1 MDRGGKLYQVTLF
14 KPRTQL
20 RTQNYLTFIA
30 MQKRFFLV
38 AFMWM
43 ALAFSLVAQDW
54 LSEVGAK
61 KYPDGDKIYRVNDY
75 EEVFEGKVT
84 ASTPGIQ
91 AAIDD
96 CAANGGGKVIFD
108 PGVYHTGALF
118 LKNNVNLE
126 IGEGVE
132 LWALIGLEY
141 YPEIKTR
148 VAGIEMMWPSGIIN
162 ILDKKNVAVTGKG
175 LIHAQGKYNWER
187 YWNLRH
193 EYTPRGLRWA
203 SDYDCKRVRTVQVSN
218 SENVTLKDFTVKQSG
233 FWTVHILYSKY
244 VTVDGLTV
252 RNNIDGFGPSTD
264 GVNMDSSSYIEVK
277 NCDVDCNDDNYTVKA
292 GRDAD
297 GLRVN
302 KPAEYIYIHDCI
314 ARRGGGSLVIGS
326 ETSGWVRHVK
336 SENMKALGSHHVLH
350 LKSAFTRGGGIED
363 ISVENVQADGVRSFC
378 VVTLNW
384 NPSYSY
390 TTLPEGIKDIPLH
403 WKVMLEKVP
412 EEKGLPYI
420 RNVSVKDCHAI
431 NVQTALHVS
440 GTEKSYIS
448 DFKFDNVSISA
459 KEAGSLSYI
468 EDWEIHGLTIRTPG
482 AQELEIENAI
492 KLKMEDVKYVPI
504 L

>member
-1 MDRGGKLYQVTLF
+1 MF
-14 KPRTQL
+14 KETKKQINMR
-20 RTQNYLTFIA
+20 
-30 MQKRFFLV
+30 KRFV
-38 AFMWM
+38 AIGILTIIMIGK
-43 ALAFSLVAQDW
+43 VKAQDW

-61 KYPDGDKIYRVNDY
+61 QFPDYERTFKVNDFDG
-75 EEVFEGKVT
+75 VFKNKVI
-84 ASTPGIQ
+84 ASTAGIQ
-91 AAIDD
+91 AAIDE
-96 CAANGGGKVIFD
+96 CSAQGGGKVVFE
-108 PGVYHTGALF
+108 PGIYHTGALF
-118 LKNNVNLE
+118 LKDNVNLV

-132 LWALIGLEY
+132 LWGLIGLKY

-162 ILDKKNVAVTGKG
+162 ILGRKNVAVTGKG
-175 LIHAQGKYNWER
+175 VINAQGKYNWEN

-193 EYTPRGLRWA
+193 EYTPKGLRWA
-203 SDYDCKRVRTVQVSN
+203 SDYDCKRVRTIQISD
-218 SENVTLKDFTVKQSG
+218 SENITLKDFQVRQSG

-244 VTVDGLTV
+244 VTVDGLTI

-264 GVNMDSSSYIEVK
+264 GVNVDSSSYVEIM
-277 NCDVDCNDDNYTVKA
+277 NCDVDCNDDNFTVKA

-302 KPAEYIYIHDCI
+302 KPAEYVYIHDCI

-326 ETSGWVRHVK
+326 ETSGWIRHVK

-363 ISVENVQADGVRSFC
+363 IQVENVQADGVRSFC

-390 TTLPEGIKDIPLH
+390 ATLPKGIKEIPSH
-403 WKVMLEKVP
+403 WKVMLEEVP

-420 RNVSVKDCHAI
+420 RNVSVEDCHAI
-431 NVQTALHVS
+431 NVKTAIQVS

-448 DFKFDNVSISA
+448 GFKFKNVSISA
-459 KEAGSLSYI
+459 ENAGHLSFIRNWLI
-468 EDWEIHGLTIRTPG
+468 EGLTIRTPG
-482 AQELEIENAI
+482 AEELKIDNAQ
-492 KLKMEDVKYVPI
+492 KLKVKEIKYVPI
-504 L
+504 Q

>member
-1 MDRGGKLYQVTLF
+1 MHKKR
-14 KPRTQL
+14 
-20 RTQNYLTFIA
+20 LTTIL
-30 MQKRFFLV
+30 MVL
-38 AFMWM
+38 
-43 ALAFSLVAQDW
+43 ALSVPVMGQDW
-54 LSEVGAK
+54 LTEVGSK
-61 KYPDGDKIYRVNDY
+61 HFPDGEKVYKVNDY
-75 EEVFEGKVT
+75 DEVFKDKVT
-84 ASTPGIQ
+84 ASTAGIQ
-91 AAIDD
+91 AAIDE
-96 CAANGGGKVIFD
+96 CSAHGGGRVIFE

-118 LKNNVNLE
+118 LKDNVNLV
-126 IGEGVE
+126 IDEGVE
-132 LWALIGLEY
+132 LWALMGLEY

-175 LIHAQGKYNWER
+175 LINAQGKYNWER

-193 EYTPRGLRWA
+193 QYEPKGLRWA
-203 SDYDCKRVRTVQVSN
+203 SDYDCKRVRTVQISN
-218 SENVTLKDFTVKQSG
+218 SENVTLKDFSVKQSG

-252 RNNIDGFGPSTD
+252 RNNIDGYGPSTD
-264 GVNMDSSSYIEVK
+264 GVNIDSSSYVEVK

-297 GLRVN
+297 GLRIN
-302 KPAEYIYIHDCI
+302 IPAEYVYIHDCI
-314 ARRGGGSLVIGS
+314 ARKGGGSLVIGS
-326 ETSGWVRHVK
+326 ETSGWIRHVK
-336 SENMKALGSHHVLH
+336 SENMKAIGSHHVLH

-363 ISVENVQADGVRSFC
+363 VSVENVQADGVRSFC

-390 TTLPEGIKDIPLH
+390 TKLPEGIVDIPPH

-420 RNVSVKDCHAI
+420 RNVSVEDCHAI
-431 NVQTALHVS
+431 NVRTAFHVE

-448 DFKFDNVSISA
+448 GFHFENISISA

-468 EDWEIHGLTIRTPG
+468 KDWEIDGLTIRTPG
-482 AQELEIENAI
+482 AQELKVDNAR
-492 KLKMEDVKYVPI
+492 KLKMENVKYEPI

>member
-1 MDRGGKLYQVTLF
+1 MHKKRLKTILMVLAVSVS
-14 KPRTQL
+14 
-20 RTQNYLTFIA
+20 A
-30 MQKRFFLV
+30 M
-38 AFMWM
+38 
-43 ALAFSLVAQDW
+43 AQDW
-54 LSEVGAK
+54 LSEVGTK
-61 KYPDGDKIYRVNDY
+61 HFPDGEKVYKVNDY
-75 EEVFEGKVT
+75 DEVFKDKVT

-91 AAIDD
+91 AAIDE
-96 CAANGGGKVIFD
+96 CSANGGGKVIFE

-118 LKNNVNLE
+118 MKDNVNLV

-132 LWALIGLEY
+132 LWALMGLEY
-141 YPEIKTR
+141 YPEIRTR

-162 ILDKKNVAVTGKG
+162 ILDKKNVAVTGSG
-175 LIHAQGKYNWER
+175 MINAQGKYNWER

-193 EYTPRGLRWA
+193 EYQPKGLRWA
-203 SDYDCKRVRTVQVSN
+203 SDYDCKRVRTVQISN
-218 SENVTLKDFTVKQSG
+218 SEDVTLKGFSVRQSG

-252 RNNIDGFGPSTD
+252 RNNIDGYGPSTD
-264 GVNMDSSSYIEVK
+264 GVNIDSSSYVEVK

-297 GLRVN
+297 GLRIN
-302 KPAEYIYIHDCI
+302 IPAEYIYIHDCI
-314 ARRGGGSLVIGS
+314 ARKGGGSLVIGS
-326 ETSGWVRHVK
+326 ETSGWIRHVK
-336 SENMKALGSHHVLH
+336 SENMKAIGSHHVLH

-363 ISVENVQADGVRSFC
+363 VSVENVQADGVRSFC

-390 TTLPEGIKDIPLH
+390 TKLPEGIEDIPPH
-403 WKVMLEKVP
+403 WNVMLEKVP

-420 RNVSVKDCHAI
+420 RNVSVEDCHAI
-431 NVQTALHVS
+431 NVRTALHVA

-448 DFKFDNVSISA
+448 GFHFENISISA

-468 EDWEIHGLTIRTPG
+468 KDWDIDGLTIRTPG
-482 AQELEIENAI
+482 AQELKIDNAK
-492 KLKMEDVKYVPI
+492 KLKMEHVKYEPI

>member
-1 MDRGGKLYQVTLF
+1 MF
-14 KPRTQL
+14 KETKKQINMR
-20 RTQNYLTFIA
+20 
-30 MQKRFFLV
+30 KRFV
-38 AFMWM
+38 AIGILTIIMIGK
-43 ALAFSLVAQDW
+43 VKAQDW

-61 KYPDGDKIYRVNDY
+61 QFPDYERTFKVNDFDG
-75 EEVFEGKVT
+75 VFKNKVI
-84 ASTPGIQ
+84 ASTAGIQ
-91 AAIDD
+91 AAIDE
-96 CAANGGGKVIFD
+96 CSAQGGGKVVFE
-108 PGVYHTGALF
+108 PGIYHTGALF
-118 LKNNVNLE
+118 LKDNVNLV

-132 LWALIGLEY
+132 LWGLIGLKY

-162 ILDKKNVAVTGKG
+162 ILGRKNVAVTGKG
-175 LIHAQGKYNWER
+175 VINAQGKYNWEN

-193 EYTPRGLRWA
+193 EYTPKGLRWA
-203 SDYDCKRVRTVQVSN
+203 SDYDCKRVRTIQISD
-218 SENVTLKDFTVKQSG
+218 SENITLKDFQVRQSG

-244 VTVDGLTV
+244 VTVDGLTI

-264 GVNMDSSSYIEVK
+264 GVNVDSSSYVEIM
-277 NCDVDCNDDNYTVKA
+277 NCDVDCNDDNFTVKA

-302 KPAEYIYIHDCI
+302 KPAEYVYIHDCI

-326 ETSGWVRHVK
+326 ETSGWIRHVK

-363 ISVENVQADGVRSFC
+363 IRVENVQADGVRSFC

-390 TTLPEGIKDIPLH
+390 ATLPKGIKEIPSH
-403 WKVMLEKVP
+403 WKVMLEEVP

-420 RNVSVKDCHAI
+420 RNVSVEDCHAI
-431 NVQTALHVS
+431 NVKTAIQVS

-448 DFKFDNVSISA
+448 GFKFKNVSISA
-459 KEAGSLSYI
+459 EKAGHLSFIRDWLI
-468 EDWEIHGLTIRTPG
+468 EGLTIRTPG
-482 AQELEIENAI
+482 AEELKIDNAQ
-492 KLKMEDVKYVPI
+492 KLKVKEIKYVPI
-504 L
+504 Q